1 MNESMNYEYRFE
13 RILTLKEQEKEEM
26 QEQYKSSVSKFQE
39 AAEQLYEALKKKET
53 LEAMQVEKLS
63 TGLSILDI
71 RHHQQFITNLEKTI
85 SYFQNLVVQARNR
98 MNWFEEKMIEM
109 NIEVKKYERL
119 KEKDFKAF
127 LGNLQAEE
135 NKQLDEVSVTQYMKQ
150 EVR

>member
-1 MNESMNYEYRFE
+1 MTYEYRFE
-13 RILTLKEQEKEEM
+13 RILTLKEQEKEDM

-39 AAEQLYEALKKKET
+39 AAEQLYGALKKKET

-63 TGLSILDI
+63 KGLSILDI

-98 MNWFEEKMIEM
+98 MNWYEEKMIEM
-109 NIEVKKYERL
+109 NMEVKKYERL

-127 LGNLQAEE
+127 LVRLQAEE